1 MSIFDNIYLR
11 IEDIHHLYVSKSKSK
26 TKTRNKY
33 GTRSR
38 VLFVM
43 SLSCDWASLP
53 LTVRETF
60 LVHKKSSSSEGPCP
74 KKVSPSFYTH
84 ILRDTTPLL
93 FRFFPLLHSSSP
105 SRARRRAAAAARW
118 RSPSKRS
125 RAPAS
130 RSTSSP
136 PARYAAAASPLPS
149 SDLWCDALCVWIYP
163 VAAAAAGLQMV
174 GVFGWIGLV

>member
-60 LVHKKSSSSEGPCP
+60 LVHKILIIRGTLPEKGLSLFLHTYITRHYPSPLSFLSPSPLLLPLASSAAGGGGGAM
-74 KKVSPSFYTH
+74 KVSIKTLKGSSFEIDVEPTSKVRRGG
-84 ILRDTTPLL
+84 LPPPLL
-93 FRFFPLLHSSSP
+93 
-105 SRARRRAAAAARW
+105 
-118 RSPSKRS
+118 
-125 RAPAS
+125 
-130 RSTSSP
+130 
-136 PARYAAAASPLPS
+136 
-149 SDLWCDALCVWIYP
+149 
-163 VAAAAAGLQMV
+163 
-174 GVFGWIGLV
+174 